1 MLQMPGRWSQV
12 LAVLIACTYTL
23 NTPIRNLGIDQAHAC
38 MQRISDVYT
47 PAGPRLAARA
57 VAELVF

>member
-23 NTPIRNLGIDQAHAC
+23 NTPIRNLGIKRMHAC
-38 MQRISDVYT
+38 MHACKESVTCTHRRDLGSPHGQ
-47 PAGPRLAARA
+47 
-57 VAELVF
+57 